1 MHEVD
6 VLRGAGCSNDV
17 VLHCIAVSAK
27 AITVSERVTVTLDRE
42 LVRQGG
48 LFHDIGRSRTHGIG
62 HALAGV
68 EIAKSLGFSDKL
80 LLIVE
85 RHIGAGITASEAERL
100 GLPKKDYL
108 PLTAEEKIV
117 SYADNLL
124 SGTREMPFSEALE
137 RFKRILGPDH
147 EGVELFIKQHE
158 EIQGWMK
165 QLPNA
170 ECGIR
175 NAE

>member
-1 MHEVD
+1 MRDVEVL
-6 VLRGAGCSNDV
+6 VHAGCTPEV
-17 VLHCIAVSAK
+17 IAHCRAVSQAAV
-27 AITVSERVTVTLDRE
+27 AIVDRMTQSVDRE

-48 LFHDIGRSRTHGIG
+48 LLHDIGRSRTHGIE
-62 HALAGV
+62 HAIAGV
-68 EIAKSLGFSDKL
+68 EIARRLGFSDRI
-80 LLIVE
+80 IVIIE

-137 RFKRILGPDH
+137 RFRKILGPDH
-147 EGVELFIKQHE
+147 EGIELFIKQHE
-158 EIQGWMK
+158 EIQGWRK

-170 ECGIR
+170 DCGIR